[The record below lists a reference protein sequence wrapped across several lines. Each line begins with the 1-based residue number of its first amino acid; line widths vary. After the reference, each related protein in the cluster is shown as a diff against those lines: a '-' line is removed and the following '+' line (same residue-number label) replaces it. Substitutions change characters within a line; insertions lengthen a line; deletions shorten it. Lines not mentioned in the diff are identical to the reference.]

1 MLWYFWKS
9 ATLTAPPAF
18 SVNLSQ
24 SRLKLSYRIDQVP
37 ARARYQTETC
47 QNQGWVQKYQKIIN
61 RGGTKSWILKPQVNF
76 NVTPI
81 YKNREK
87 RIFVFCVHL
96 DPPHW
101 PSNFE
106 NHHYRVKNQNCRR
119 PLEWPI
125 KTSAREALGQWK
137 KTRAQSDLPVLKK
150 NPKNP
155 LKILL
160 FRKVVFSGGFW
171 DFSLVNPNEL

>member
-1 MLWYFWKS
+1 M
-9 ATLTAPPAF
+9 
-18 SVNLSQ
+18 
-24 SRLKLSYRIDQVP
+24 
-37 ARARYQTETC
+37 
-47 QNQGWVQKYQKIIN
+47 
-61 RGGTKSWILKPQVNF
+61 NF

-137 KTRAQSDLPVLKK
+137 KLELNRTYQFGEKSQKPSK
-150 NPKNP
+150 NT
-155 LKILL
+155 LIYI
-160 FRKVVFSGGFW
+160 VVFSGGFW
-171 DFSLVNPNEL
+171 DFSTFKKSSMFSRLLICKKENSQKTIIRINNGLFSTLTLIAECNFWDTGTSQLHATHLSG